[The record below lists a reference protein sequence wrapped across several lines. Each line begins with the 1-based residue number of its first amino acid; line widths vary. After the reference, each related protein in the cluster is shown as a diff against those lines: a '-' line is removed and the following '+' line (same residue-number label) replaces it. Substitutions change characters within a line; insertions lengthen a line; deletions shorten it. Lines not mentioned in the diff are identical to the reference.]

1 MSIAA
6 IALMAPYTA
15 ERLAGRDLR
24 PARRDSDW
32 RGETC
37 AARLAGRDLRG
48 AIGGERPARR
58 DWRGDTV
65 GLRGATD
72 G

>member
-1 MSIAA
+1 
-6 IALMAPYTA
+6 
-15 ERLAGRDLR
+15 
-24 PARRDSDW
+24 
-32 RGETC
+32 
-37 AARLAGRDLRG
+37 LRG